1 MEPNAMIRPK
11 KHFPSTQAEPPSL
24 QALQQQPVAP
34 IDLSYGDKGHA
45 HFTQSGRGN
54 LGGTTSVLRS
64 KVRPARFYVTGY
76 QTDPDGLH
84 SVFIACLDASGKL
97 DTTFNGSGMFKFTT
111 ETTDR
116 YLNATGVVE
125 DVTGNLLVTVELF
138 GETTSHLWKLIAKG
152 EPDPGFG
159 QGKGYIDT
167 RALFGADLV
176 LDKVA
181 CHQEG
186 LVATAARY
194 EAGDSNAVVV
204 ALDSNGRRDPQFG
217 ENGLLALS
225 DLIPEG
231 SQHSLEGI
239 AVISPTAGMQR
250 IVICT
255 YVESDSGWY
264 SVTSGLSLTGRLDD
278 KFGEVGH
285 HWSDEG
291 IINSGF
297 TVEDSSQRITLYGQ
311 HYSVD
316 DDRSQPTIYRLDYAG
331 EPAREFN
338 QGQVV
343 RFLVDGG
350 WAHIEETE
358 GGLMGYGGFFTFNM
372 AVRYQSDGQL
382 DTRFVSPHGYG
393 QFGAFSQEDGFY
405 TAENSVVVDTVNQR
419 MVVSGEDVQQG
430 YRLPCL
436 LALSLK
442 TASVVRHD

>member
-1 MEPNAMIRPK
+1 M
-11 KHFPSTQAEPPSL
+11 
-24 QALQQQPVAP
+24 
-34 IDLSYGDKGHA
+34 
-45 HFTQSGRGN
+45 
-54 LGGTTSVLRS
+54 
-64 KVRPARFYVTGY
+64 
-76 QTDPDGLH
+76 
-84 SVFIACLDASGKL
+84 
-97 DTTFNGSGMFKFTT
+97 
-111 ETTDR
+111 
-116 YLNATGVVE
+116 
-125 DVTGNLLVTVELF
+125 
-138 GETTSHLWKLIAKG
+138 
-152 EPDPGFG
+152 
-159 QGKGYIDT
+159 
-167 RALFGADLV
+167 
-176 LDKVA
+176 
-181 CHQEG
+181 
-186 LVATAARY
+186 ATAARY

-255 YVESDSGWY
+255 YVKSDSGWY

-350 WAHIEETE
+350 WAYIEETE